1 MSLADE
7 LLADFEEDG
16 DDVEEPED
24 DGQMLEL
31 AEVED
36 VAMDTEQFNKNSVRS
51 IAKLRDSDEVGCSL
65 VIDPD
70 KEILLA

>member
-51 IAKLRDSDEVGCSL
+51 IAKLRDSDEVSS
-65 VIDPD
+65 
-70 KEILLA
+70 

>member
-51 IAKLRDSDEVGCSL
+51 IAKLRDSDEVGVHFSHRSR
-65 VIDPD
+65 
-70 KEILLA
+70 

>member
-36 VAMDTEQFNKNSVRS
+36 VAMDTEQFSKNSVRS
-51 IAKLRDSDEVGCSL
+51 IAKLRDSDEVGS
-65 VIDPD
+65 
-70 KEILLA
+70 

>member
-51 IAKLRDSDEVGCSL
+51 IAKLRDSDEVGVHSSHRSR
-65 VIDPD
+65 
-70 KEILLA
+70 